1 MDGPWGETQSHEA
14 VVFRG
19 KRAEF
24 LRLLLK
30 GYLLMVPTLGVYRF
44 WLTTNKRR
52 YYWQNTTIGGDALE
66 YTGSA
71 RQLLLGFLFALAFFL
86 PVYVGFFV
94 LSTQAGIVTVIGYAV
109 LTALF
114 WFFIGYAQY
123 RGRDFRL
130 SRTLWRGIRFDQKGS
145 ALAYATRRFLWS
157 LLVILTLGLA
167 YPFMSANLWR
177 YRYSHTWFGDR
188 QMSFVGTWKTVA
200 GPFYRAYATIVAL
213 ILLMIL
219 VATNGGAGDIVI
231 QFAPLA
237 LLTFIGLAT
246 PYWRA
251 REASRMFSS
260 IRLGEAAVATRIRF
274 RTLFGQY
281 FGLGSLLLLLL
292 VVGIAIA
299 TAIFVAYYRETGEM
313 AVGDLRSLAFT
324 GWGGAAIVVGG
335 YLLGFGAFSLLVE
348 AIIDFGFW
356 KAVARGTTITG
367 LQSLESVHAT
377 GEDTALVGE
386 GLADALNVGAF

>member
-1 MDGPWGETQSHEA
+1 MNGPWGEARSPEE

-19 KRAEF
+19 NRAEF
-24 LRLLLK
+24 LRLLLR

-44 WLTTNKRR
+44 WLTTAKRR

-66 YTGSA
+66 YTGNA
-71 RQLLLGFLFALAFFL
+71 RQLLIGFLFALAFFL
-86 PVYVGFFV
+86 PVYIGFFV

-109 LTALF
+109 LGALF

-130 SRTLWRGIRFDQKGS
+130 SRTLWRGIRFNQKGS
-145 ALAYATRRFLWS
+145 ALVYATRRFLWS
-157 LLVILTLGLA
+157 LVVIVTLGLA

-200 GPFYRAYATIVAL
+200 GPFYRAYGAVVAIAVASFFIIRQVDLML
-213 ILLMIL
+213 ISL
-219 VATNGGAGDIVI
+219 VVLPTLGAAGVA
-231 QFAPLA
+231 FL
-237 LLTFIGLAT
+237 
-246 PYWRA
+246 YWRA

-260 IRLGEAAVATRIRF
+260 IRLGEASVATRVKA
-274 RTLFGQY
+274 RTLLGQY
-281 FGLGSLLLLLL
+281 TSLSVVLL
-292 VVGIAIA
+292 VL
-299 TAIFVAYYRETGEM
+299 FVAASITATVVVMNYYRETGTLPSS
-313 AVGDLRSLAFT
+313 DFRSLAFT

-335 YLLGFGAFSLLVE
+335 YLLGFGTFSLLVE
-348 AIIDFGFW
+348 TIIDFGFW
-356 KAVARGTTITG
+356 KAVVRGSTISG
-367 LQSLESVHAT
+367 LGSLESVRAS

-386 GLADALNVGAF
+386 GLADALNVGSF